1 MTRPTPKHLRR
12 IVLLALAAPLTSAT
26 SAHAGP
32 TVSADLDLGTSTK
45 SGPPANAIAPSGPT
59 PSPLY
64 TAGFGL
70 RAGWRFDVAPAGFLP
85 VWFLPE
91 LGGSYVVERF
101 QGVPTALP
109 PPDLSLGRFFAG
121 GRIGIS
127 VALRTELQL
136 EPSIY
141 GHGGG
146 GWYSQSSGSAF
157 DVGLSLDLRI
167 QRHFI
172 VGAQV
177 GYDVVT
183 VYSRNATSP
192 CTPTTIITA
201 GGPVTLPCPIVSS
214 PVLAT
219 ADPWVSYGIHAGWLF
234 W

>member
-1 MTRPTPKHLRR
+1 MKRATISR
-12 IVLLALAAPLTSAT
+12 IHRLLLLALAIPFAAT
-26 SAHAGP
+26 RAHAGP
-32 TVSADLDLGTSTK
+32 TVNTDLDLGTSTK
-45 SGPPANAIAPSGPT
+45 STPSSTSIAPLSPA

-70 RAGWRFDVAPAGFLP
+70 RAGWRVDMAP

-91 LGGSYVVERF
+91 LGASYVVERS
-101 QGVPTALP
+101 QQVPRAVP
-109 PPDLSLGRFFAG
+109 PSDLSLARFFVG
-121 GRIGIS
+121 GRVGWS
-127 VALRTELQL
+127 GALRPELQF

-167 QRHFI
+167 RQHFI

-183 VYSRNATSP
+183 VYSSTSTAP
-192 CTPTTIITA
+192 CQPTTIMTTS
-201 GGPVTLPCPIVSS
+201 GTVTLPCPVIVSAPS
-214 PVLAT
+214 V